1 MISNNLLGD
10 NGHYLKQGDIINLR
24 YGILERLGEGSF
36 GETYKAEDLQKFK
49 AIVVVKRLKTEEYS
63 GDTLKKATELFEREG
78 QTLQNLQQYS
88 QIPRLE
94 AYFIENSNCYLVM
107 EYIEGLTLA
116 QEELKDGNQL
126 KEKNV
131 SELLTSILKILQ
143 VVHGKGLVHRD
154 LKPDNVIRRVNN
166 SITLIDFGSVTK
178 DLNLSHSPTRPDITT
193 IGSMYAAPEQLFQ
206 GKAFPSSDIYAVGMI
221 AIQALTGRSPI
232 NLSRDLQTQDIL
244 WEYLVPTTSESFKK
258 IIQKMTKYEPAQRYQ
273 SVDEVL
279 KDLDE
284 PGPPPPPPEPEPI
297 EPIPSIQPEPIE
309 PIPSIQP
316 QPATLQEI
324 QNSATSIS
332 QDDTIYIKNSTILRI
347 VCGLG
352 FVALLSISIFWLFPL
367 LFGTRVDEV
376 NPNLFPKPNPRE
388 VVSGTEIRIAGS
400 ITTVALNKKHKED
413 FEKEFP
419 ATIDLTAYNDELKKG
434 SNNGIKVLCQG
445 KVDIAAISR
454 SLDKDEKCDDGGKLF
469 AVKIGIDDLS
479 VIVHY
484 NNPVDNLTKSQVK
497 QIFQCQI
504 SQWTDIYPTWTNKNP
519 EIQVINPPPQAGTYD
534 YFKDKILDNEAFCP
548 QDSPNFEQ
556 KRKDE
561 KTETIKN
568 FKINQISYGGYDVM
582 DDSRVKRLSIDNV
595 KLGEENYPYRR
606 PLYYVY
612 KADSAENPSR
622 RVKQFLGFVLN
633 STK

>member
-10 NGHYLKQGDIINLR
+10 NGHYLNQGDIINLR
-24 YGILERLGEGSF
+24 YRILERLGEGSF

-63 GDTLKKATELFEREG
+63 GDNLKTATKLFEREG

-107 EYIEGLTLA
+107 EYIEGLTLE
-116 QEELKDGNQL
+116 QEELKEGNKL
-126 KEKNV
+126 GEKNV

-232 NLSRDLQTQDIL
+232 NLSRDSQTQDIL

-279 KDLDE
+279 KALDLME
-284 PGPPPPPPEPEPI
+284 EPEPI
-297 EPIPSIQPEPIE
+297 SPIE
-309 PIPSIQP
+309 SSPPPQHDPPKLVKINNSSTKTSLNNTKPDINSLLNPIRR
-316 QPATLQEI
+316 
-324 QNSATSIS
+324 
-332 QDDTIYIKNSTILRI
+332 ILSRKI
-347 VCGLG
+347 VVGSLSL
-352 FVALLSISIFWLFPL
+352 VALLSISVVIWVFRNTIPPNL
-367 LFGTRVDEV
+367 GEV
-376 NPNLFPKPNPRE
+376 NPNFFPMPDPLE
-388 VVSGTEIRIAGS
+388 VVSGSKIKIAGS
-400 ITTVALNKKHKED
+400 ITMVSLNDKYKEA
-413 FEKEFP
+413 FEKKFLS
-419 ATIDLTAYNDELKKG
+419 TNIDLGAYDDKKNLG
-434 SNNGIKVLCQG
+434 SNNGIKLLCQG

-454 SLDKDEKCDDGGKLF
+454 SLDKDKKCPDGGKLF
-469 AVKIGIDDLS
+469 AMRVGTDSLS
-479 VIVHY
+479 VIVYH
-484 NNPVDNLTKSQVK
+484 NNPVNNLSKSQVK
-497 QIFQCQI
+497 KIFQCQI
-504 SQWTDIYPTWTNKNP
+504 SQWTEIEPTWTNKNP
-519 EIQVINPPPQAGTYD
+519 EIEVLNRPPQSGTYD
-534 YFKDKILDNEAFCP
+534 YFKEKFLDNEAFCP
-548 QDSPNFEQ
+548 QDSPNLKQLEN
-556 KRKDE
+556 DE
-561 KTETIKN
+561 TTKTNREFT
-568 FKINQISYGGYDVM
+568 INQIGYAGYDVT
-582 DDSRVKRLSIDNV
+582 DFSRIKRLSIDNV
-595 KLGEENYPYRR
+595 KPDDENYPYLR

-622 RVKQFLGFVLN
+622 PVKQFLGFVLN
-633 STK
+633 PTK